1 MRAVF
6 LDYDS
11 LGPADVDSS
20 PLTRLLPNLEFYGA
34 TQPAECIA
42 RIADAEVVFVNKV
55 VLDAACLKSAQS
67 LRLICVAATG
77 TDNIDLNAATEQG
90 ITVCN
95 IRNYCTPSVVQHV
108 FGLLLALNQ
117 HLLSYR
123 QQLQDGHWSSANQ
136 FCLLDP
142 PVRELKGKTL
152 GIVGLGNLG
161 SAVARAADAFGLQV
175 LAARRPYRLDD
186 DYFMY
191 DVGAGKAPRVGL
203 KALLARSDYLSL
215 HCPLTPETE
224 HLINADSLALM
235 RPGCVLINTARGGL
249 VDPTAL
255 LGALRSGQLGA
266 AGIDVLATEPPPAEH
281 PLLTEQLPNLIVTP
295 HQAWGAQEARQ
306 RAINELAANLA
317 AFNKQEH
324 RNRVN

>member
-20 PLTRLLPNLEFYGA
+20 PLKQLLPNLTFFGA
-34 TQPAECIA
+34 TSASDRGPRLI
-42 RIADAEVVFVNKV
+42 DAEVVFVNKV
-55 VLDAACLKSAQS
+55 VLDAECLRRAQS

-77 TDNIDLNAATEQG
+77 TDNVDLEAAAELG
-90 ITVCN
+90 IAVCN

-117 HLLSYR
+117 HLFSYR
-123 QQLQDGHWSSANQ
+123 QQVQTGQWSAAGQ

-142 PVRELKGKTL
+142 PVRELSGKTL
-152 GIVGLGNLG
+152 GIIGLGNLG
-161 SAVARAADAFGLQV
+161 SAVARTAEAFGLHV
-175 LAARRPYRLDD
+175 LAARQPYRLDD
-186 DYFMY
+186 DFFMY
-191 DVGAGKAPRVGL
+191 DVGTGKVPRVGL

-224 HLINADSLALM
+224 HLINSDSLALIK
-235 RPGCVLINTARGGL
+235 PGCVLINTARGGL
-249 VDPTAL
+249 IDPTAL
-255 LGALRSGQLGA
+255 LGALQSGQLGA
-266 AGIDVLATEPPPAEH
+266 AGIDVLATEPPSADH
-281 PLLTEQLPNLIVTP
+281 PLLSQQLPNLIVTP

-306 RAINELAANLA
+306 RAIDELAGNVA
-317 AFNKQEH
+317 AFLKSER
-324 RNRVN
+324 RNRVD

>member
-20 PLTRLLPNLEFYGA
+20 PLTKLLPELKFFGA
-34 TQPAECIA
+34 TSPTECA
-42 RIADAEVVFVNKV
+42 PRLADAEVVFVNKV
-55 VLDAACLKSAQS
+55 VLDAACLQSARS

-77 TDNIDLNAATEQG
+77 TDNVDLKAAAEQG
-90 ITVCN
+90 IAVCN

-123 QQLQDGHWSSANQ
+123 QQVQNGQWSGAGQ

-142 PVRELKGKTL
+142 PVRELSGKTL
-152 GIVGLGNLG
+152 GIIGLGNLG
-161 SAVARAADAFGLQV
+161 SAVARAAEAFGLQV
-175 LAARRPYRLDD
+175 LAARQPYRLDD
-186 DYFMY
+186 DFFMY
-191 DVGAGKAPRVGL
+191 DVGTGKVPRVGI

-224 HLINADSLALM
+224 HLINGQSLALM
-235 RPGCVLINTARGGL
+235 RRGCVLINTARGGL
-249 VDPTAL
+249 VEPTAL

-266 AGIDVLATEPPPAEH
+266 AGIDVLNTEPPPADH
-281 PLLTEQLPNLIVTP
+281 PLLAEQLPNLIVTP

-306 RAINELAANLA
+306 RAIDELAANVA
-317 AFNKQEH
+317 AFQQSER
-324 RNRVN
+324 RNRVE